1 MKRSRSSW
9 AFSLVEVTLAMGVA
23 SFCLLA
29 VIALVPTGSKV
40 SYGAA
45 QETGATNILAAVV
58 ADMRATPASATASTQ
73 YAIRFAAGTQTT
85 LYIDRTGG
93 SSSAIS
99 NNSIYRVVVTSNGGS
114 GATFMNLKA
123 TWPAAA
129 LPENAAGSSQIFAAI
144 TRN

>member
-1 MKRSRSSW
+1 
-9 AFSLVEVTLAMGVA
+9 MGVA

-45 QETGATNILAAVV
+45 QETGATNILASIA
-58 ADMRATPASATASTQ
+58 ADLRATPASAAASTQ
-73 YAIRFAAGTQTT
+73 YAIEFAAGTQT

-93 SSSAIS
+93 SSPAIN
-99 NNSIYRVVVTSNGGS
+99 NNSTYRVVITSNGGS
-114 GATFMNLKA
+114 GATFMNLKVI
-123 TWPAAA
+123 WPATA

-144 TRN
+144 IRN